1 MIENSRKGYLIFAE
15 VFFCLFVFM
24 KQFYLFPSG
33 FIGIGD
39 VFLVISAIIV
49 FVVQIFIEK
58 ETIEFTIV
66 TRNTDITLEVKYI
79 ALPCLTML
87 YILKEVF

>member
-1 MIENSRKGYLIFAE
+1 MIE
-15 VFFCLFVFM
+15 FCGNM
-24 KQFYLFPSG
+24 EN
-33 FIGIGD
+33 
-39 VFLVISAIIV
+39 VIK
-49 FVVQIFIEK
+49 IFIEK

-66 TRNTDITLEVKYI
+66 TRNTDITLEVNYI

>member
-1 MIENSRKGYLIFAE
+1 MIE
-15 VFFCLFVFM
+15 FCGNM
-24 KQFYLFPSG
+24 EN
-33 FIGIGD
+33 
-39 VFLVISAIIV
+39 VIK
-49 FVVQIFIEK
+49 IFIEK

-87 YILKEVF
+87 YILKEVSDHKIE